1 MLVLLLSALAKWRLV
16 GGQLAC
22 AVAFFFAVLLIV
34 VVNVLWVISVLNYL
48 SLGVTPMLIADWMG
62 RYPLLVRRYLGW
74 LGFSRLLELVSLV
87 WLMLLIACL
96 RIVISVVLVVAVR
109 LWLPETLERL
119 LLARNSVRLE
129 FVAADLLSFIALACK
144 LLGLA
149 WSNVFLPTSS
159 SRRCGTRAHK
169 LLLKGRGL
177 NLLMELLLPPVL
189 LLLLIA
195 CNHWWRLLS
204 PLLLSIFR
212 SNGVSL
218 MLSCSSV
225 NYLPATCGR
234 ASSVLLVPGWLY
246 GLFRWTGRYVLWR
259 QRWIVATE
267 RWFMDFWQVH
277 FRRDYILCGCGY
289 NFLNAILRGKIA
301 VRFLSHILL
310 VHFPSSCLLA
320 HRLRHFLLFFLFIAT
335 LAPTLRL

>member
-48 SLGVTPMLIADWMG
+48 SLGVTPMLIAADWMG

-74 LGFSRLLELVSLV
+74 LGFSRLLELVGLV
-87 WLMLLIACL
+87 GLMLWIDCL

-109 LWLPETLERL
+109 LWLPETLQRL
-119 LLARNSVRLE
+119 LLAPNSVRLE
-129 FVAADLLSFIALACK
+129 FVAANLLSFIALAGE

-177 NLLMELLLPPVL
+177 NLLM
-189 LLLLIA
+189 
-195 CNHWWRLLS
+195 
-204 PLLLSIFR
+204 
-212 SNGVSL
+212 
-218 MLSCSSV
+218 
-225 NYLPATCGR
+225 
-234 ASSVLLVPGWLY
+234 
-246 GLFRWTGRYVLWR
+246 
-259 QRWIVATE
+259 
-267 RWFMDFWQVH
+267 
-277 FRRDYILCGCGY
+277 
-289 NFLNAILRGKIA
+289 
-301 VRFLSHILL
+301 
-310 VHFPSSCLLA
+310 
-320 HRLRHFLLFFLFIAT
+320 
-335 LAPTLRL
+335 